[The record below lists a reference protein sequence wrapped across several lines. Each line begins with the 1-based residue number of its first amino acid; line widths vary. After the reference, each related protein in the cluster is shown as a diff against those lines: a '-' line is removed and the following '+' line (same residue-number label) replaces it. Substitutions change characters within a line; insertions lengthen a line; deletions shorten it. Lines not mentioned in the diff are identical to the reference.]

1 MDENFNN
8 QTNMP
13 DGNNEQSATD
23 TANTQS
29 GSVNSTPNE
38 PVGNTFSSNAYNGT
52 QSGSYSNY
60 SQNPNPQQQNP
71 DGSYSQSYN
80 APNYNSSQYG
90 NQYSAPYGNPY
101 APPQPSQPPKKKNS
115 KKGKNIFAII
125 VCVCIVVA
133 SIAIGISVSD
143 SNKVSGGNS
152 SNATHS
158 DSSANNSAAEP
169 NVEDSP
175 ISYSEY
181 SGEGK
186 MTSEQIYKEVSEIN
200 VGIIVYSQNQKAGE
214 GSGIVAGEDKTKT
227 YTYII
232 TAAHVISDSG
242 VKVQVQ
248 FHDET
253 QLDAEIVGFDSK
265 TDVGVLRV
273 KKTGFTAA
281 TFGNSD
287 KLAVGQTIYA
297 IGNPGG
303 TEFFGSFTK
312 GMISAIDRPVAS
324 SASAYDLPCIQH
336 TAAINP
342 GNSGGALVNEY
353 GQVIGLNSSKISAT
367 DYEGMGFSVPSNTM
381 LEIYNDI
388 VKNGYVT
395 NRPML
400 GISYYA
406 VSSDYS
412 YAAIAW
418 KNNLPYGSIVIATIS
433 DESDMKNQGIQVGDI
448 ITAVNGKS
456 LDTTDA
462 LLEVIENAKV
472 GDKLKLSV
480 VRLSNNGSISTKFDA
495 TVTLVEDKG
504 TNSSSSQA
512 EETTNPFSSYFNG
525 GFGY

>member
-8 QTNMP
+8 QTNMS
-13 DGNNEQSATD
+13 DGGEEQNTPY
-23 TANTQS
+23 TQS
-29 GSVNSTPNE
+29 TSDNSAPNE
-38 PVGNTFSSNAYNGT
+38 PIGNTFSSNAYNGT
-52 QSGSYSNY
+52 QSDSYSNY
-60 SQNPNPQQQNP
+60 SPNTSTPRQNPN
-71 DGSYSQSYN
+71 GSYSQDYN
-80 APNYNSSQYG
+80 APNYNPSQYG
-90 NQYSAPYGNPY
+90 GQYSTAYNNQYS
-101 APPQPSQPPKKKNS
+101 PQNPPKKKGS

-125 VCVCIVVA
+125 VCVCIVIA
-133 SIAIGISVSD
+133 SVAIGLTVSD
-143 SNKVSGGNS
+143 SNKVKDGTGSNKVEQNDNGDSSNS
-152 SNATHS
+152 SAT
-158 DSSANNSAAEP
+158 P

-175 ISYSEY
+175 VSYSEY

-186 MTSEQIYKEVSEIN
+186 MTSEQIYEEVSEVN
-200 VGIIVYSQNQKAGE
+200 VGIIVYSQNQKSGE
-214 GSGIVAGEDKTKT
+214 GSGIIAGEDSTKI
-227 YTYII
+227 YTYIL

-253 QLDAEIVGFDSK
+253 QLDADIVGFDTK

-273 KKTGFTAA
+273 KKTGFKAA

-324 SASAYDLPCIQH
+324 SSSAYDLPCIQH

-400 GISYYA
+400 GITYYA
-406 VSSDYS
+406 VSSDYTYS
-412 YAAIAW
+412 ALAW
-418 KNNLPYGSIVIATIS
+418 KNNLPYGSIVIATINDNS
-433 DESDMKNQGIQVGDI
+433 DIKNQGIQVGDI
-448 ITAVNGKS
+448 ITAVNGES
-456 LDTTDA
+456 LDSTDK
-462 LLEVIENAKV
+462 LLEVIENSKV

-480 VRLSNNGSISTKFDA
+480 ARLNNNGSISTKFDA
-495 TVTLVEDKG
+495 TVSLVEDKG
-504 TNSSSSQA
+504 TTTSSQA
-512 EETTNPFSSYFNG
+512 EETTNPFNSYFNG